1 MNDELEELERKLT
14 GVILDTP
21 SPAVRTHIG
30 RRIARQRFLRRCLV
44 FGPIVVIG
52 VAALLVTPTREAN
65 RQPSLPP
72 TSESDS
78 QPASVASQCSE
89 LAYERAFE
97 RSPRTCR
104 RLLHQNSLRASA
116 PATARLPEY
125 LLVREF
131 LR

>member
-1 MNDELEELERKLT
+1 MNDVLEELERKLADT
-14 GVILDTP
+14 SLDCP
-21 SPAVRTHIG
+21 SPTIRSRIG

-44 FGPIVVIG
+44 FGPIIVIG
-52 VAALLVTPTREAN
+52 VAAQLVTRPRQAN
-65 RQPSLPP
+65 RQPSHPP
-72 TSESDS
+72 TSESDN

-97 RSPRTCR
+97 RSPQTFR
-104 RLLHQNSLRASA
+104 RLLRQNSLRASA